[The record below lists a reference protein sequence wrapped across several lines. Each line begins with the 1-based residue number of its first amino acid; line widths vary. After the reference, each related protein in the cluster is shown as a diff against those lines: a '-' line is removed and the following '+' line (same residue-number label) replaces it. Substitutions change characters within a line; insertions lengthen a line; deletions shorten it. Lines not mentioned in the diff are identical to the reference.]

1 MSSGHGIRRTKLG
14 HMPAVYRLDRPSYS
28 WTMCSTRTATRHSAA
43 GFPGAYSRSPK
54 GMSDSIAATVRA
66 PSTHK
71 LASLEARRPDWGD
84 LLGGMDAN
92 ADGGSG
98 VDLSARL
105 PRSRPQGGMGIRG
118 ASGSRAVRL
127 FRSAMP
133 RSLAPHAYDWVDPS
147 PRADECR

>member
-1 MSSGHGIRRTKLG
+1 MSSGHGIRPSTLG
-14 HMPAVYRLDRPSYS
+14 HIPTVYRLDRPSYS
-28 WTMCSTRTATRHSAA
+28 STMCSTRTATRHSAA
-43 GFPGAYSRSPK
+43 GFPGAYSRSHE
-54 GMSDSIAATVRA
+54 GMAECIAAAVRA
-66 PSTHK
+66 PSTHD
-71 LASLEARRPDWGD
+71 LASFEARRPDRAD

-92 ADGGSG
+92 AGGGIG
-98 VDLSARL
+98 VDLGARL

-127 FRSAMP
+127 FRRATP